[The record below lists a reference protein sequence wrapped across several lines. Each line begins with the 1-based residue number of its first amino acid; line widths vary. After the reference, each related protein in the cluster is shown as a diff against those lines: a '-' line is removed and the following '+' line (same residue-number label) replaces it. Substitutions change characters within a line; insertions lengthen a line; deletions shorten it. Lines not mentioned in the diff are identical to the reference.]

1 MWRKRRKKGSLW
13 QIRWWRIPS
22 SSSSYCGSHSI
33 ECLEV
38 WKAPFALKLDPISP
52 EKWISGIKS
61 RRLPPAKRPTTSNL
75 TLVRRFPHR
84 YHSSDRPKNKTKV
97 CMLTFLHT
105 RMTHWKFT
113 SAVQYFLNQ
122 RFPLVFICFGNS
134 TATTGWEVEQLAVY
148 YVSVDNHWE
157 VSGGTR
163 PFHLSVLCPW
173 SKQINTRG
181 KRWSQTRKWSK

>member
-38 WKAPFALKLDPISP
+38 WKAPFALKFDPISP

-113 SAVQYFLNQ
+113 SAVQYFLIW
-122 RFPLVFICFGNS
+122 PAIL
-134 TATTGWEVEQLAVY
+134 
-148 YVSVDNHWE
+148 H
-157 VSGGTR
+157 GTR
-163 PFHLSVLCPW
+163 W
-173 SKQINTRG
+173 RINTLTSCRLHSFDVQWIIVV
-181 KRWSQTRKWSK
+181 RCTISI